1 MKLSKEKACFVISE
15 TNFDQGE
22 KLFLSDLVL
31 VDILSNT
38 HFHSNLHFAK
48 KNKRDR
54 TYMYSENSLS
64 VPDLIVSEYI
74 SMETER
80 NRHGI
85 HLIGGYSSS
94 V

>member
-31 VDILSNT
+31 ADSLSNT

-48 KNKRDR
+48 KNKKKKTRQNIHVQWKFAFCPR
-54 TYMYSENSLS
+54 FNS
-64 VPDLIVSEYI
+64 VWIY
-74 SMETER
+74 
-80 NRHGI
+80 
-85 HLIGGYSSS
+85 
-94 V
+94 